1 MVIMHRGYRKA
12 SDRTCSCCPAILP
25 DDQRVLCDRCLHEA
39 RRDPWYVT
47 RGMMLVRGGTGSG
60 SPDSETP

>member
-1 MVIMHRGYRKA
+1 MHRGFRKA

-39 RRDPWYVT
+39 RVMIAR
-47 RGMMLVRGGTGSG
+47 MLGPAAEPPGILQGKLQ
-60 SPDSETP
+60 